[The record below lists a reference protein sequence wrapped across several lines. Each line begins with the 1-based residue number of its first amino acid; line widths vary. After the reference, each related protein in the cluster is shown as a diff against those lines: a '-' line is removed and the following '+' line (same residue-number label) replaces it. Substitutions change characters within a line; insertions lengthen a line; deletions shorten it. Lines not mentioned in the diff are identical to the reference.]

1 MRISRFCFS
10 LTGRVLAAAV
20 LFGAAGAPLC
30 SAAAAAPA
38 PAVAQASK
46 LNRLADA
53 FYAERAAFEPLMMTA
68 NGDSR
73 YDDQLGL
80 GIAPKVRA
88 AHYASYRQLRRQLS
102 AIPRDRLD
110 DRDRLNH
117 ELLAYELDSAL
128 AMEPFPDYLLPLDQ
142 FDNVPST
149 LANYASGT
157 GSQPLATVKQYHAYL
172 GRLRQLPGWIDQAI
186 ANMREGVRRGVV
198 QPKAITLAML
208 PQFRQLRSASA
219 QDSIYYTPIR
229 KLPASFS
236 AADKQEL
243 TAAYGQAIG
252 RIAPALDRLVA
263 YLEAGYLPASRA
275 STGWSELPNGAAWY
289 QALIKNR
296 TTLSLT
302 PDAIHAIGLSEV
314 ARIEQQMAALGP
326 KLGYTG
332 PANGLAQWGA
342 AQAKFKPFTTEQQV
356 LDAYRQLDTVV
367 KAKLPSYFSKLPQSA
382 MEIQLEPELSR
393 ATASNH
399 YTPAAADGSHP
410 GVFWVVVN
418 DPKAINT
425 TGMTTLF
432 LHEAQPGHHLHA
444 GLLKELGLPDF
455 RKFNTEYMASAAF
468 AEGWGL
474 YAETLGKEFGLFDD
488 PAAYFGH
495 LNAELT
501 RAVRLVVD
509 TGIHAKGWSREQG
522 IAYMQQRLGL
532 SEAGATNQVQ
542 RYMAWPAQALSYK
555 MGAMKIQEL
564 RARAQAA
571 LGEKFSLPKFHE
583 VVLGEG
589 TLPLPILEARVDRW
603 IAANK

>member
-1 MRISRFCFS
+1 MKRI
-10 LTGRVLAAAV
+10 LPLAAAA
-20 LFGAAGAPLC
+20 LIAC
-30 SAAAAAPA
+30 APA
-38 PAVAQASK
+38 YAATAKPVAVASASQASK
-46 LNRLADA
+46 QLSVLADQYYDA
-53 FYAERAAFEPLMMTA
+53 LAKFEPMNATE

-73 YDDQLGL
+73 FDDQIGMA
-80 GIAPKVRA
+80 IAPKMRTRQFALYHGFQQRLRA
-88 AHYASYRQLRRQLS
+88 IQ
-102 AIPRDRLD
+102 RDALD
-110 DRDRLNH
+110 AKGQINYDILD
-117 ELLAYELDSAL
+117 YELKSEL
-128 AMEPFPDYLLPLDQ
+128 SFEKFPVHLLPINQMDSIP
-142 FDNVPST
+142 VT
-149 LANYASGT
+149 LANFANGQ
-157 GSQPLATVKQYHAYL
+157 GGQPLVTVKNYKAYL
-172 GRLRQLPGWIDQAI
+172 NRLNQLPAWIDQAI
-186 ANMREGVRRGVV
+186 ANMREGVRRGIV

-208 PQFRQLRSASA
+208 PQFRQLRSANA
-219 QDSIYYTPIR
+219 QASIYYTPIR
-229 KLPASFS
+229 NLPAGFP
-236 AADKQEL
+236 AADKQVL
-243 TAAYGQAIG
+243 TAAYGQAAEQ
-252 RIAPALDRLVA
+252 IAPALDRLVA
-263 YLEAGYLPASRA
+263 YLENDYLPASRA
-275 STGWSELPNGAAWY
+275 STGWSDLPNGVAWY
-289 QALIKNR
+289 QALVKNR

-302 PDAIHAIGLSEV
+302 PDAVHAIGLKEV

-332 PANGLAQWGA
+332 PASGLSQWVA

-367 KAKLPSYFSKLPQSA
+367 KAKLPAYFSKLPKSA
-382 MEIQLEPELSR
+382 LEIQLEPELSR

-432 LHEAQPGHHLHA
+432 LHEGQPGHHLHA

-509 TGIHAKGWSREQG
+509 TGIHSKGWSREQA
-522 IAYMQQRLGL
+522 IAYMQQHLGA

-542 RYMAWPAQALSYK
+542 RYMVWPAQALSYK
-555 MGAMKIQEL
+555 MGALKIQEL

-571 LGEKFSLPKFHE
+571 LGDKFSLPKFHE
-583 VVLGEG
+583 VILGEG

-603 IAANK
+603 IAASK

>member
-1 MRISRFCFS
+1 MRSSRS
-10 LTGRVLAAAV
+10 RLVLTGCALAASL
-20 LFGAAGAPLC
+20 LFGAA
-30 SAAAAAPA
+30 APA
-38 PAVAQASK
+38 FAATKPAVVAQAAK
-46 LNRLADA
+46 LDQLAAA
-53 FYAERAAFEPLMMTA
+53 FYAARAAFEPLMITA

-88 AHYASYRQLRRQLS
+88 AHYARYRQLRRQLS

-110 DRDRLNH
+110 DRGQLNH
-117 ELLAYELDSAL
+117 DLLAYELDSAL
-128 AMEPFPDYLLPLDQ
+128 AMQRFPDYLLPLDQ

-186 ANMREGVRRGVV
+186 ANMRDGIRRGVV
-198 QPKAITLAML
+198 QPKAITVAML
-208 PQFRQLRSASA
+208 PQFRQLRSANA
-219 QDSIYYTPIR
+219 QASIYYTPIR
-229 KLPASFS
+229 NLPESFP
-236 AADKQEL
+236 AADKQAL
-243 TAAYGQAIG
+243 TAAYGQAVEQ
-252 RIAPALDRLVA
+252 IASALDRLVA
-263 YLEAGYLPASRA
+263 FVESEYLPASRA
-275 STGWSELPNGAAWY
+275 STGWSDLPDGKAWY
-289 QALIKNR
+289 QALVQNR
-296 TTLSLT
+296 TTLSLS
-302 PDAIHAIGLSEV
+302 PDAIHGVGLKEV

-332 PANGLAQWGA
+332 PANGLPQWVA
-342 AQAKFKPFTTEQQV
+342 AQARFKPFTTEQQV
-356 LDAYRQLDTVV
+356 LDTYRQLDSVV
-367 KAKLPSYFSKLPQSA
+367 KAKLPANFSKLPQSA

-418 DPKAINT
+418 DPKAINS

-474 YAETLGKEFGLFDD
+474 YAETLGREFGLFDD

-495 LNAELT
+495 LNAELM

-509 TGIHAKGWSREQG
+509 TGIHAKGWSREQAIG
-522 IAYMQQRLGL
+522 YMQQHLGQ
-532 SEAGATNQVQ
+532 SEAQATNQVQ

-555 MGAMKIQEL
+555 MGALKMQEL

-571 LGEKFSLPKFHE
+571 LGDKFSLPKFHE
-583 VVLGEG
+583 VILGEG

-603 IAANK
+603 IAASK